1 MNEKI
6 NYFFSIQYEDRAGNL
21 IKTSN
26 SIENPFDDVE
36 SPFSLS
42 TRKGILLTRY
52 VNLMRHWMSGNS
64 DLVSDTQGI
73 PPFDSNQITT
83 NGSKEHFTPLFKTF
97 HQHFVSEL
105 EVLEDD
111 SLQKEEKVL
120 HSRFQPQ
127 GKPRRPVT

>member
-1 MNEKI
+1 
-6 NYFFSIQYEDRAGNL
+6 
-21 IKTSN
+21 
-26 SIENPFDDVE
+26 
-36 SPFSLS
+36 
-42 TRKGILLTRY
+42 
-52 VNLMRHWMSGNS
+52 MSGNS

-73 PPFDSNQITT
+73 PPFDSNQITK